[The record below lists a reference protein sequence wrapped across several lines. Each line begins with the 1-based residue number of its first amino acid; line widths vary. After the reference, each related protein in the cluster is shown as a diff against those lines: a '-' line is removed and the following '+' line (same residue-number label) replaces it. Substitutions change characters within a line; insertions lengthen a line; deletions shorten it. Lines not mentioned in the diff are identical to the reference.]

1 MFSLTQK
8 EFEMMMRC
16 NDAINC
22 MVEFG
27 TWERIDGKLVF
38 VIPEEAADRIL
49 VLIDQD
55 QVIDDDN

>member
-1 MFSLTQK
+1 
-8 EFEMMMRC
+8 MMRC

-38 VIPEEAADRIL
+38 VIPEDAADRIL
-49 VLIDQD
+49 QLIDED
-55 QVIDDDN
+55 QEIDDDD

>member
-22 MVEFG
+22 MVDHG

-38 VIPEEAADRIL
+38 VIPEDAADRIL

-55 QVIDDDN
+55 QVIDEDD

>member
-22 MVEFG
+22 MVEYG
-27 TWERIDGKLVF
+27 TWERVDGKLVF
-38 VIPEEAADRIL
+38 VIPEDAADRIL

>member
-1 MFSLTQK
+1 
-8 EFEMMMRC
+8 MMMRC

-22 MVEFG
+22 MVDHG
-27 TWERIDGKLVF
+27 TWERINGKLVF

-55 QVIDDDN
+55 QEIDDDE

>member
-27 TWERIDGKLVF
+27 SWERIDGKLVF
-38 VIPEEAADRIL
+38 VIPECVADKIL
-49 VLIDQD
+49 VLIDAD
-55 QVIDDDN
+55 QEIYDE